1 MKPRAKVAVLVVTL
15 VLLLTAALTLPIAQ
29 WLQLALDWIG
39 AHPQI
44 AWPVYILGYI
54 LATVLV
60 IPGSLLTLAAG
71 FLFGLP
77 LGVALVS
84 LGSVLGAGAAFL
96 VGRFL
101 ARDWV
106 ADKIKQQPRFAAL
119 DAAVGRRGFLIVFLT
134 RLSPIFPFNLI
145 NYAYGLTGVRFR
157 DYFLAT
163 WIGMFPVTVLYV
175 YLGSAAKNLA
185 EIFSGDLETGT
196 AGRIALFAGLA
207 ATFVLTVIVTRIA
220 TRSLVSHLEAEK
232 IRAGD

>member
-1 MKPRAKVAVLVVTL
+1 MSPKTKIALLGV
-15 VLLLTAALTLPIAQ
+15 VLLALLAAAFTLPVAA
-29 WLQLALDWIG
+29 WLEQALGWVV

-44 AWPVYILGYI
+44 AWPIYIVGYI
-54 LATVLV
+54 IATVLV

-96 VGRFL
+96 TGRFF

-106 ADKIKQQPRFAAL
+106 ATKIQQQPRFAAL

-134 RLSPIFPFNLI
+134 RLSPVFPFNLI
-145 NYAYGLTGVRFR
+145 NYVYGLTGVTFR
-157 DYFLAT
+157 DYFFAT
-163 WIGMFPVTVLYV
+163 WIGMLPVTVLYV
-175 YLGSAAKNLA
+175 YIGSAAKNLA
-185 EIFSGDLETGT
+185 EIFAGDVETGT

-207 ATFVLTVIVTRIA
+207 ATFVLTVVITRIA
-220 TRSLVSHLEAEK
+220 TRSLVSHLEAEQ
-232 IRAGD
+232 IRTTD